1 MYGAANCYGCRA
13 LGPGDFYLLGR
24 RPLGTAR
31 GSRPCR
37 TAAGQPP
44 LPPEGAT
51 GQPGRT
57 EQPAAEATTDGEW
70 RVKSL
75 LTTRAAA
82 HDIKTYSAVP

>member
-1 MYGAANCYGCRA
+1 MGEGVLCPAPAGDGARRA
-13 LGPGDFYLLGR
+13 G
-24 RPLGTAR
+24 

-37 TAAGQPP
+37 IAAGQPP

-70 RVKSL
+70 RVK
-75 LTTRAAA
+75 
-82 HDIKTYSAVP
+82 